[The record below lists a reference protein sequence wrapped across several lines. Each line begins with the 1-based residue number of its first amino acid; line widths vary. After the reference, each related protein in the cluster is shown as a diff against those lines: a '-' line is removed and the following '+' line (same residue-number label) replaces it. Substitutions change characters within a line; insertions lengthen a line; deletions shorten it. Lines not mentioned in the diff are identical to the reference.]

1 MTKLSIIVPVYNV
14 EDFILP
20 CFESIFKQ
28 GLCDDEYEVIIVNDG
43 STDNSMEMIED
54 IISQHN
60 NVTIINQEN
69 QSLSVARNNGIQK
82 AKGEYIYMPDSDDVL
97 IENSLSSLLELAL
110 ESKVDLL
117 VADFL
122 KMSDNEIKSYIH
134 TQLSKITVMKKTG
147 EQLFIEDLNPHHC
160 YVWRTLYKREFLLDN
175 HISFIPGINYQ
186 DIPFTH
192 ECCLKAKQCIKTSQ
206 LLYIYRFDRPGAAS
220 SSFSIQKARS
230 YCVAIGNTWKLRHLP
245 NLSPKARYKI
255 EENVYCSFCIMMYKA
270 SFSITNLSERRQIIS
285 LLNQE
290 APGIHFSHGIRQR
303 FLTFMIKKIPY
314 TYVELYYIFSQIKY
328 KKVPFIPF
336 FSNYMHKEN
345 TQYSLR

>member
-14 EDFILP
+14 ENYIRP

-97 IENSLSSLLELAL
+97 IENSLFSLLALAL

-122 KMSDNEIKSYIH
+122 KMSNNEIINHKH
-134 TQLSKITVMKKTG
+134 TQQDNITFTEKTG
-147 EQLFIEDLNPHHC
+147 EQLFIEDINPHHC
-160 YVWRTLYKREFLLDN
+160 YVWRTLYKREFLLNN

-206 LLYIYRFDRPGAAS
+206 ILYIYRFDRPGAAS

-255 EENVYCSFCIMMYKA
+255 EENIYCSFFIMMYKA
-270 SFSITNLSERRQIIS
+270 SFSIANLSERRQIIV

-290 APGIHFSHGIRQR
+290 VPGIHFSHGIRQR
-303 FLTFMIKKIPY
+303 FLTFMKKNAIH
-314 TYVELYYIFSQIKY
+314 LC
-328 KKVPFIPF
+328 
-336 FSNYMHKEN
+336 
-345 TQYSLR
+345 

>member
-1 MTKLSIIVPVYNV
+1 MIKLSIIVPVYNV
-14 EDFILP
+14 EKYIRP

-28 GLCDDEYEVIIVNDG
+28 GLDDNDYEIIIVNDG
-43 STDNSMEMIED
+43 STDNSMKMIED
-54 IISQHN
+54 IINQHHN
-60 NVTIINQEN
+60 ITIINQEN
-69 QSLSVARNNGIQK
+69 LSLSVARNNGIQK

-97 IENSLSSLLELAL
+97 IEGSLFSLLELAL
-110 ESKVDLL
+110 ESNVDLL
-117 VADFL
+117 VADFI
-122 KMSDNEIKSYIH
+122 KMSDKDIIYYKHARQSH
-134 TQLSKITVMKKTG
+134 ITIAEKTG
-147 EQLFIEDLNPHHC
+147 EQLFIEDLNPNHC
-160 YVWRTLYKREFLLDN
+160 YVWRTLYKRDFLLAN

-192 ECCLKAKQCIKTSQ
+192 ECCLKARQCIITSQ
-206 LLYIYRFDRPGAAS
+206 LLYIHRFDRPGAAS

-230 YCVAIGNTWKLRHLP
+230 YCISIGNTWKLRYLENISP
-245 NLSPKARYKI
+245 NALYKL

-270 SFSITNLSERRQIIS
+270 SFSMTKLSERKQIVT

-303 FLTFMIKKIPY
+303 ILTFMIKKMPY
-314 TYVELYYIFSQIKY
+314 TYVELYYIYSQIKY

-345 TQYSLR
+345 TQY